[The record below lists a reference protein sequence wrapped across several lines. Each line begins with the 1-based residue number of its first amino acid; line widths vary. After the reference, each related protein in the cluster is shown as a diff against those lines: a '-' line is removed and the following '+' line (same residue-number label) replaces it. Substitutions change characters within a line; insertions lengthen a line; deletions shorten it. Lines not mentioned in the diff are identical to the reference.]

1 MRADSAGLGPPFGC
15 QGFSL
20 RAPVRHRVRAIR
32 GHLRA
37 ALSRLSQSTPRAA
50 VVLQEEFQV
59 RFLDVGHV
67 YKETAVFQ
75 QPLPQALLPF
85 KRRPRRLRQIYA
97 DLRQYLAPPDPR
109 VNKLVEAAEVR
120 AAGRSS

>member
-1 MRADSAGLGPPFGC
+1 MRANSAGLGPTPGR
-15 QGFSL
+15 QDLSL
-20 RAPVRHRVRAIR
+20 RTPVRHRLRAVR

-59 RFLDVGHV
+59 RVLDVGHV
-67 YKETAVFQ
+67 YQKAAVFQ

-97 DLRQYLAPPDPR
+97 DLRQYLAPSDP
-109 VNKLVEAAEVR
+109 
-120 AAGRSS
+120 